1 MPEIQ
6 TMGSNQE
13 EKVIEQPLI
22 VNQHQQQEEAEEER
36 DDGLPKSLVR
46 CLYVGGGGWCL
57 TGRWWNKESL
67 GGNMWD
73 MKSCL
78 NYVQIGPPPYRKQKK
93 KFGVVVWTSEKFK
106 GVYGRNRMAFEIRK
120 QCLLR
125 LDVITRGG
133 WGWNVAREMLTN
145 QALSLFG
152 PIIGEWVDRL
162 TYVKVLQLS
171 SFTQNL
177 SFVVAGGT
185 VIALLACSDLKS
197 THFMTFSLL
206 VGVTYFSGAVGVL
219 STLAGTILIEREWVV
234 VISEDQPPGVLTK
247 LNSIIRRIDLVCKLF
262 APVFSGFIISF
273 ISLTASAMA
282 LAVWNIVSVGLQYC
296 LLISVYNG
304 IPALSEEER
313 RIASST
319 DDPKQSTADP
329 KLTKSLL
336 SQDANDSVV
345 PENTG
350 RGGIIEKVLELP
362 CFNAWKVYL
371 KQDVALPGVALALL
385 YFTVLSFG
393 SLMTAALEWE
403 GIPTYVIGIAR
414 GVSATIG
421 IAATFTYPIL
431 QSHIST
437 LRTGLWS
444 IWSQWSFLLLCVGS
458 IWVKNGIASASMLMA
473 GVAAS
478 RLGLWMFDLADQVP
492 ESDRCVIG
500 GVQNSLQFAMDLMGY
515 VMGVIVPNPEDFWK
529 LILVSFSVVTCAG
542 LLYTFHIWR
551 VRKHLF
557 HFEKLYGLFPCFMR
571 YDVEIAME
579 QHGCDFISS
588 PAMCIG

>member
-13 EKVIEQPLI
+13 EKVTEPPLI

-36 DDGLPKSLVR
+36 DDGLPKSLIR
-46 CLYVGGGGWCL
+46 CLYVGYFVSRWSARMWEFSVALYMINIWPNSLLL
-57 TGRWWNKESL
+57 TA
-67 GGNMWD
+67 
-73 MKSCL
+73 
-78 NYVQIGPPPYRKQKK
+78 
-93 KFGVVVWTSEKFK
+93 
-106 GVYGRNRMAFEIRK
+106 VYGLVESGSIA
-120 QCLLR
+120 
-125 LDVITRGG
+125 
-133 WGWNVAREMLTN
+133 
-145 QALSLFG
+145 LFG
-152 PIIGEWVDRL
+152 PIIGAWVDRL
-162 TYVKVLQLS
+162 TYVKVLQLW

-185 VIALLACSDLKS
+185 VVALLACSDLKS
-197 THFMTFSLL
+197 RHFMTFSLL

-247 LNSIIRRIDLVCKLF
+247 LNSVIRRIDLVCKLF

-273 ISLTASAMA
+273 VSLTASAIA
-282 LAVWNIVSVGLQYC
+282 LAVWNIVSVCLQYC

-304 IPALSEEER
+304 IPALSEKER

-319 DDPKQSTADP
+319 NDPEQSTADP
-329 KLTKSLL
+329 ELTQSRL
-336 SQDANDSVV
+336 SQVANDSVV
-345 PENTG
+345 AENTG
-350 RGGIIEKVLELP
+350 RRGIIEKVLKLP

-371 KQDVALPGVALALL
+371 KQDVVLPGVALALL

-403 GIPTYVIGIAR
+403 GIPAYVIGIAR
-414 GVSATIG
+414 GISATIG

-431 QSHIST
+431 QSHILT

-444 IWSQWSFLLLCVGS
+444 IWSQWSFLLLCAGS
-458 IWVKNGIASASMLMA
+458 IWIRNGMASASMLMA

-478 RLGLWMFDLADQVP
+478 RLGLWMFDLAVIQQMQDQVP
-492 ESDRCVIG
+492 ESDRCVVG
-500 GVQNSLQFAMDLMGY
+500 GVQNSLQSAMDLMGY
-515 VMGVIVPNPEDFWK
+515 VMGVIVPNLEDFWK

-571 YDVEIAME
+571 
-579 QHGCDFISS
+579 SS
-588 PAMCIG
+588 WIN